1 MKNQIQIS
9 HTNII
14 SKNTSSFFVGIL
26 LLFFMLELY
35 TKVGMVYKTSFFD
48 AKYIK
53 SLVFLVFLAIEV
65 ALDTRKSLIG
75 LTVLSIIF
83 IIGQSF
89 TEPSFTKNSVDIFSK
104 FLFPLLV
111 LSSANYSFHKPK
123 VHSIFKTFEWMIILN
138 SLLIFLGLFFSI
150 KLFNTYQGSRFGF
163 NGVFNAVST
172 GSYAYII
179 ALLYFL
185 LTYKEKV
192 VKNWKFILIFIS
204 CIFIGTKA
212 VYLAMAFSLGY
223 LIVVSNIPYKKI
235 ALSFVTVLGA
245 GAAYYFLFQYEFINK
260 IRQADG
266 LFSAIMSYRDQLFI
280 DKTLPYINENWSW
293 LNYLFGGVSNFDLR
307 SQMDLIDVFFFWGIL
322 GGAFYLYVFFKLF
335 LPDTLN
341 KTAFVFI
348 AFLFF
353 IVLLSG
359 NFFVY
364 SFVALFL
371 VVFKL
376 KSEEIAKNSV

>member
-1 MKNQIQIS
+1 MKNQIQIRRLKFF
-9 HTNII
+9 
-14 SKNTSSFFVGIL
+14 SKKASSLIVGIF
-26 LLFFMLELY
+26 LLFFILELY
-35 TKVGMVYKTSFFD
+35 TKVGMVYKISFFD

-53 SLVFLVFLAIEV
+53 SLVFLIFLAIVV
-65 ALDTRKSLIG
+65 ALDTRKSLIV

-83 IIGQSF
+83 VIGQSF
-89 TEPSFTKNSVDIFSK
+89 TEPSFSKNSIDIFSK

-111 LSSANYSFHKPK
+111 LSSANYSLHKPK
-123 VHSIFKTFEWMIILN
+123 VHSIFKTFEWIMILN

-150 KLFNTYQGSRFGF
+150 QLFNTYQGSRFGF

-192 VKNWKFILIFIS
+192 VKNWKFIIIFIS
-204 CIFIGTKA
+204 CGFIGTKA

-223 LIVVSNIPYKKI
+223 LIVVSKIPYKKV
-235 ALSFVTVLGA
+235 ALSFVAVLGA

-280 DKTLPYINENWSW
+280 EKTLPYINENWSW
-293 LNYLFGGVSNFDLR
+293 VNYLFGGVSDFDLR
-307 SQMDLIDVFFFWGIL
+307 SQMDLIDVFFFWGIV

-341 KTAFVFI
+341 KTTIIFI

-364 SFVALFL
+364 SFVTLFL

-376 KSEEIAKNSV
+376 KAQELNMLKY